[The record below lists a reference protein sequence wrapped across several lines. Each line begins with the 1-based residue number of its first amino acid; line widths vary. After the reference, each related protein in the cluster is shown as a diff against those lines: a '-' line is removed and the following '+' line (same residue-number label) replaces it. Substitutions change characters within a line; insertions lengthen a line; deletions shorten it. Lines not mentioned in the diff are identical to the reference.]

1 LVGLHT
7 TGRFAAAIA
16 KRHKNKTTKAPLQLP
31 SKPYLINQITF
42 SMRKHLLVAL
52 LAAATLA
59 SCKKDKVEDNNNGGG
74 IPDPVPPTTK
84 LLRKITETTDGNATV
99 YNLTYNTNKL
109 LTSVKSSDNSDI
121 TTFTYDGNGN
131 VTKVESLDNES
142 HNVYEYVYENGIPER
157 ATFKSYEINGGVET
171 LVQDDILH
179 YEVEG
184 GKVTKINMD
193 MILQQ
198 QEINF
203 VLSYDGTGNLI
214 KIQTDGST
222 AYTAEFTYGNKKP
235 ILPKVFKYVMD
246 QAGYSVNFFAKN
258 ELISQRYDFPGTEND
273 SEHST
278 QYTYD
283 ANGYALTSTDG
294 NTQITY
300 EYQ

>member
-1 LVGLHT
+1 
-7 TGRFAAAIA
+7 
-16 KRHKNKTTKAPLQLP
+16 
-31 SKPYLINQITF
+31 
-42 SMRKHLLVAL
+42 MRKHLFAAL

-59 SCKKDKVEDNNNGGG
+59 SCKKDKVENNGNGNENPG
-74 IPDPVPPTTK
+74 PVTPTTK
-84 LLRKITETTDGNATV
+84 LLKKITETTNGNVTV
-99 YNLTYNTNKL
+99 YNLTYNNNKQ
-109 LTSVKSSDNSDI
+109 LTSVRAADNSDI
-121 TTFTYDGNGN
+121 TTFTYNGNGD
-131 VTKVESLDNES
+131 VTKVESIDNES

-157 ATFKSYEINGGVET
+157 ATFKSYEINGGAET

-203 VLSYDGTGNLI
+203 VLTYDGTGNLT

-258 ELISQRYDFPGTEND
+258 ELISQRYDFPGTDND

-283 ANGYALTSTDG
+283 ANGYALTSNDG
-294 NTQITY
+294 TTQIAF